1 VQKTPIRSSIADE
14 IPDVMFGIKADVYKP
29 LLMNKIYFHRCKT
42 MYHYHHNVV
51 WIALI
56 FPVHKT
62 TRRLP
67 EIMANEIGLALSSCR
82 TDLTVILPFLA
93 YEYSRGYDN

>member
-1 VQKTPIRSSIADE
+1 VQKTPIRSSVADE
-14 IPDVMFGIKADVYKP
+14 IPDVMFGVKADVYKP
-29 LLMNKIYFHRCKT
+29 LLMNKI
-42 MYHYHHNVV
+42 V

-82 TDLTVILPFLA
+82 TDLAVILPFLA

>member
-1 VQKTPIRSSIADE
+1 
-14 IPDVMFGIKADVYKP
+14 MFGIKADVYKP
-29 LLMNKIYFHRCKT
+29 LLMNKI
-42 MYHYHHNVV
+42 V

-67 EIMANEIGLALSSCR
+67 EIMANETGLALSSCR